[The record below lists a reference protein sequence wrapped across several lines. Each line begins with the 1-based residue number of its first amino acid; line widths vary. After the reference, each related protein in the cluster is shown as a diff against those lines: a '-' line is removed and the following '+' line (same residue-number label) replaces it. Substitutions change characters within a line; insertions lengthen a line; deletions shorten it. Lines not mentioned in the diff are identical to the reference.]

1 MSPETQHQNHSFS
14 LSCRLPCPSKPSI
27 FVFFQHSTGIG
38 LLPQENSTHLLLDS
52 GGSSMTNTDFRRSVY
67 GLKEEVDEHAFPQ
80 NLQLGIADAEEDATL
95 DCGGL
100 LKATTE
106 ERVAAPAVAC
116 SWCSI
121 EKVDRSL
128 EVQLAAVPRPVQ
140 DE

>member
-1 MSPETQHQNHSFS
+1 
-14 LSCRLPCPSKPSI
+14 
-27 FVFFQHSTGIG
+27 
-38 LLPQENSTHLLLDS
+38 
-52 GGSSMTNTDFRRSVY
+52 
-67 GLKEEVDEHAFPQ
+67 
-80 NLQLGIADAEEDATL
+80 LGIADAEEDATL